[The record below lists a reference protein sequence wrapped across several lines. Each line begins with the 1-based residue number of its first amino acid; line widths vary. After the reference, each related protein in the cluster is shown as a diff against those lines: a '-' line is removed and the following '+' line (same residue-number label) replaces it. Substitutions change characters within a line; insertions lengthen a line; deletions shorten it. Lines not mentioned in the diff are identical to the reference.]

1 VSEPINTCD
10 ADCHLKQ
17 RELLSAGQAGEM
29 SALFK
34 VFANDTRLRLLHEL
48 IRRDQ
53 ACVSDIGAAL
63 GMSSQAVSN
72 QLQRLVD
79 RRILT
84 SRREGNNVYYR
95 IINPCVKDLLDRAFC
110 FIEKTNLEPQ
120 PSSQPKEKESYAH
133 IESV

>member
-1 VSEPINTCD
+1 MNDPPVTCD

-17 RELLSAGQAGEM
+17 RELLSSAQAEEM

-34 VFANDTRLRLLHEL
+34 VFSNDTRLRLLHEL

-53 ACVSDIGAAL
+53 ACVSDIGGAL

-79 RRILT
+79 WRILT

-110 FIEKTNLEPQ
+110 FTEKAHQ
-120 PSSQPKEKESYAH
+120 DHHSQPKEKESHAYT
-133 IESV
+133 ESV